1 MVQKSDRAE
10 CCRDI
15 RQTLKNN
22 FSKVWTQ
29 SLVTKRAVMDKL
41 KGPMLLFDILLVL
54 TTLTCALVTGFILTF
69 AVVVMPGIASLS
81 DRDFIRAFQV
91 TDGVIQRGQ
100 PVFSSIWIGSVIAT
114 VGLLIASIT
123 DTDLPQARLTILL
136 GVVYLLGVQ
145 GVTVAV
151 HLPLNR
157 HIQNVD
163 VAELDEQ
170 TLREE
175 REHFEERWNNFNI
188 VRTVIAVLVTVML
201 LAITLS
207 R

>member
-10 CCRDI
+10 CCSDI

-201 LAITLS
+201 LATTLS

>member
-1 MVQKSDRAE
+1 
-10 CCRDI
+10 
-15 RQTLKNN
+15 
-22 FSKVWTQ
+22 
-29 SLVTKRAVMDKL
+29 MDKL

-54 TTLTCALVTGFILTF
+54 TTLTCAFVTGFILTF

-91 TDGVIQRGQ
+91 TDGVIRRGQ

-201 LAITLS
+201 LATTLS